1 VNNGRV
7 ADRIVDANMTSEIQ
21 EVIGESGFYGMQ
33 TFDQSLLQLVQ
44 NGLVH
49 VDDAMTAAS
58 RPHDFTLMLE
68 QAGIRA
74 PAVA

>member
-1 VNNGRV
+1 
-7 ADRIVDANMTSEIQ
+7 
-21 EVIGESGFYGMQ
+21 MQ
-33 TFDQSLLQLVQ
+33 TFDQSLLALVQ

-49 VDDAMTAAS
+49 IDDAMVAAS
-58 RPHDFTLMLE
+58 KPHDFTLMLE